1 MSELYCEDCG
11 SPIIETPC
19 PECGCRRQPVTEPPM
34 IPNKYSPKSACGAAI
49 SKPNT
54 IRVVRTNVN
63 PHYFKKHIVSFDV
76 ADTVLLN
83 LDEWSVNPCEK
94 CVAECKGKVG
104 HVTDGTYCISRA
116 NYETEQSIIN
126 KLKEATK

>member
-1 MSELYCEDCG
+1 MSE
-11 SPIIETPC
+11 
-19 PECGCRRQPVTEPPM
+19 
-34 IPNKYSPKSACGAAI
+34 
-49 SKPNT
+49 NT
-54 IRVVRTNVN
+54 IRVVRQGAKEYVDIPVN
-63 PHYFKKHIVSFDV
+63 QNYHTQKDRKVFRKS
-76 ADTVLLN
+76 DTVLLE

-116 NYETEQSIIN
+116 NYETEQAIIN